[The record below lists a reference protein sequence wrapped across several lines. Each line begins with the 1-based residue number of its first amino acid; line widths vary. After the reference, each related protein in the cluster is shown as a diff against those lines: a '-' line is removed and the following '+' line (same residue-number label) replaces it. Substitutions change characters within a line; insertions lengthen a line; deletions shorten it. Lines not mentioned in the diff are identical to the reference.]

1 MFNKNRENDNQNFWI
16 SYADLMA
23 GLLFVF
29 ILLIGAIVIKYV
41 FMQGDLLAIKTDLQK
56 QEKSLKL
63 SEKELAKKREAVAVV
78 TNKLI
83 AAKEEILHLSTVQ
96 AKLQNELDTIKQ
108 DRNITADALNAA
120 RVLLAEQAKDINET
134 KIAIDLK
141 INEITQLK
149 SLLLETEESLSAE
162 TNKTKILSNE
172 LSQATNLVQI
182 KDGELALLAEK
193 LLERTSA
200 HQKLIEDLNITKSR
214 IKNLT
219 GIRIKV
225 IQTLKE
231 KLGNS
236 ISVDPNN
243 GAIRLPS
250 SVLFDKGSSVLKDG
264 AKKRL
269 QDTLFKYI
277 DILLGDEKIK
287 EYVDSIVIEGYTDSD
302 GPYLYNLQLSQQR
315 ALAVLDFIYS
325 QNSQNKELLQKYV
338 SASGRSFSN
347 LIFKDGKED
356 QDASRRIE
364 IKFSISNKKAIQEI
378 ETFLQGQYN

>member
-1 MFNKNRENDNQNFWI
+1 MVNKQQDSNSQNFWI

-41 FMQGDLLAIKTDLQK
+41 FMQEDLFALKTNLEQ

-63 SEKELAKKREAVAVV
+63 SEEELAQKREAVASV
-78 TNKLI
+78 TDKLI
-83 AAKEEILHLSTVQ
+83 GAKQEILHLTAVQ
-96 AKLQNELDTIKQ
+96 SILEDELSTIKQ
-108 DRNITADALNAA
+108 ERNITADALSAA

-134 KIAIDLK
+134 KLVIDLK
-141 INEITQLK
+141 QDEISQLK
-149 SLLLETEESLSAE
+149 SLLLETEESLQIES
-162 TNKTKILSNE
+162 NKTKTLTQSLSE
-172 LSQATNLVQI
+172 TSNLVQI
-182 KDGELALLAEK
+182 KDGELALLAQK

-219 GIRIKV
+219 GIRITV
-225 IQTLKE
+225 IKALKE
-231 KLGNS
+231 KLGDS
-236 ISVDPNN
+236 IGIDPNS

-250 SVLFDKGSSVLKDG
+250 SVLFDKDSSILKGSAQQTLKN
-264 AKKRL
+264 
-269 QDTLFKYI
+269 TLFQYI
-277 DILLGDEKIK
+277 NVLLGDEKIK
-287 EYVDSIVIEGYTDSD
+287 EYIDNIVIEGYTDSD
-302 GPYLYNLQLSQQR
+302 GPYLYNLKLSQER

-325 QNSQNKELLQKYV
+325 QNITNREILQKYV

-347 LIFKDGKED
+347 LILKDGQED
-356 QDASRRIE
+356 KDASRRIE

-378 ETFLQGQYN
+378 ETFLQGKYD